1 MNVAPPSSQPS
12 PAVAGEGGLAPSP
25 TGGRQGWGPVTK
37 APAVCPHPN
46 PPPGGEGVRTSSA
59 AIPRTRFDWLPLALV
74 PLLALLALPLIGSG
88 STWLTLTVA
97 GLAMGMIVFVTAS
110 GLTLIFGLM
119 DVLNFGH
126 GVFIAFGAY
135 VATTVF
141 AGMADWTSVDSLAR
155 NLVAVAAAMV
165 AAMALAGAIG
175 WGFERVMVRPVYG
188 QHLKQILITMGGMII
203 GEELIKVIWGA
214 EQRPLAL
221 PEALRGSLLI
231 GDAAIGRYRLL
242 AVAVGALVLVL
253 MLYALNRTK
262 IGLLVR
268 AGVQDREMVEALG
281 YRIRRLFVG
290 VFVVG
295 SALAGLGGVLW
306 GLFQQNVIPQLGAQ
320 VNVLIFIVIIIGGLG
335 STMGCLVGAL
345 LVGLLANYVGFV
357 APVATAFSSIALMVA
372 ILLWR
377 PQGLYPVANR

>member
-1 MNVAPPSSQPS
+1 MNTAVAPATAAAA
-12 PAVAGEGGLAPSP
+12 AVP
-25 TGGRQGWGPVTK
+25 K
-37 APAVCPHPN
+37 AA
-46 PPPGGEGVRTSSA
+46 
-59 AIPRTRFDWLPLALV
+59 FDWLPLALV
-74 PLLALLALPLIGSG
+74 PLLALLALPLVGSP

-110 GLTLIFGLM
+110 GLTLVFGLM

-141 AGMADWTSVDSLAR
+141 AGMADWTSVDSLVR
-155 NLVAVAAAMV
+155 NLGAVFAAMIAAMV
-165 AAMALAGAIG
+165 LAGAIG
-175 WGFERVMVRPVYG
+175 WAFERVMVRPVYG

-203 GEELIKVIWGA
+203 GEELIKVIWGP

-231 GDAAIGRYRLL
+231 GDAAIGKYRVL
-242 AVAVGALVLVL
+242 AVAIGAVVLVA
-253 MLYALNRTK
+253 MLWALNRTK

-295 SALAGLGGVLW
+295 SALAGLGGVMW

-335 STMGCLVGAL
+335 STLGCFVGAL
-345 LVGLLANYVGFV
+345 LVGLLVNYTGFV
-357 APVATAFSSIALMVA
+357 APVFTAFASIALMVA
-372 ILLWR
+372 VLLWR